1 MYPRILDLTQLVK
14 HRSLFLLGPRQTGK
28 STLLRHVFPEA
39 RYVDLL
45 EANTFRE
52 LSAYP
57 ETLRQSLKP
66 AEKLII
72 VDEVQKLPALLDEAQ
87 ALIDRDKD
95 IRLILTGSS
104 ARKLRR
110 GHANLLAGRA
120 WFCRLHPLVSGEVN
134 GKYLDRR
141 LNTGSLPAVIDS
153 ADPVED
159 LKAYVGGYLKEEIRA
174 EGLVRSIES
183 FSRFLEVAALTN
195 THILNYTSV
204 SNDTGIPVRTVREH
218 YQMLEDTL
226 IGFQLPPFRQTRKR
240 KPVATAKFYFFD
252 VGVANVLMKRGRI
265 VPGSE
270 LYGSALEHQVFLEL
284 RAYLDYNR
292 IDQDLT
298 FWRTHAGYEVDFL
311 VGGRIAIEVKATR
324 RVSSSDLKGL
334 LALAEETQ
342 LKKKIIVAGESR
354 ERITD
359 QGVTI
364 LPVEEF
370 FRKLWD
376 GSLIENQPQAQ
387 I

>member
-1 MYPRILDLTQLVK
+1 MYPRILNVAQLVK

-28 STLLRHVFPEA
+28 STLLRHTFPEA
-39 RYVDLL
+39 RYIDLL

-72 VDEVQKLPALLDEAQ
+72 IDEVQKLPALLDEAQ
-87 ALIDRDKD
+87 ALIDRDKT
-95 IRLILTGSS
+95 IRFILTGSS

-110 GHANLLAGRA
+110 GKANLLAGRA
-120 WFCRLHPLVSGEVN
+120 WFCRLHPLVSREISGEF
-134 GKYLDRR
+134 LDRR
-141 LNTGSLPAVIDS
+141 LNTGSLPAVLDS

-174 EGLVRSIES
+174 EGLVRSVES

-195 THILNYTSV
+195 THLLDYTSV
-204 SNDTGIPVRTVREH
+204 SNDTGIPARTVREH

-284 RAYLDYNR
+284 RAWLDYQR
-292 IDQDLT
+292 MDQDLA
-298 FWRTHAGYEVDFL
+298 FWRTHAGHEVDFL
-311 VGGRIAIEVKATR
+311 VGGNVAIEVKATR
-324 RVSSSDLKGL
+324 RVSSGDLKGL

-342 LKKKIIVAGESR
+342 LKKKIVVAGEPH

-370 FRKLWD
+370 FRQLWD
-376 GSLIENQPQAQ
+376 GALIESRPQMQ